1 MVASRDVRSDGKLL
15 PVSSRL
21 VSSRLVS
28 SFSLSV
34 SIPDGIPSCEM
45 NGAGSAGDSV
55 GTRGEKYTFGREVFG
70 GENLEEYFATHG
82 RIVNSYFYFGYNCT
96 KDCRSIDQR
105 SYSNGIV

>member
-82 RIVNSYFYFGYNCT
+82 RIV
-96 KDCRSIDQR
+96 
-105 SYSNGIV
+105 